1 MSKYA
6 PLVSDI
12 RQSKYGYWIV
22 TISVAPGL
30 SVSIMIAK
38 LGITP
43 SEAADLALTGRP
55 LLPTPARYA

>member
-6 PLVSDI
+6 PLVSNI
-12 RQSKYGYWIV
+12 RQSRFGYWVV

-30 SVSIMIAK
+30 SVSVMIAK

-43 SEAADLALTGRP
+43 DEAAALALAGRP
-55 LLPTPARYA
+55 PLTTPARYA